1 MSIMMKVASWFI
13 PNSKK
18 LAGMAADKIAE
29 AINSQTERES
39 QIAKIATMAD
49 KFTEYQAFVT
59 RILTDGKISADEKA
73 EITAKLVPLMD
84 YLKGLI

>member
-1 MSIMMKVASWFI
+1 MLKAIAKWFI

-18 LAGMAADKIAE
+18 LAGMAADSIQK
-29 AINSQTERES
+29 AINSQTERET

-59 RILTDGKISADEKA
+59 RILTDGKISDDEKA
-73 EITAKLVPLMD
+73 EIASKIEPLME
-84 YLKGLI
+84 YLRGLI